1 MAEAR
6 DGRCTTIPGLE
17 GGAGS
22 LYCPLFFGNR
32 AMSTYASRPMHY
44 LQRMI
49 VVAFFAAMVL
59 HPTPAE
65 AQSRLLWGSLKSG
78 TDAVG
83 FRVQYQ
89 LDQSR
94 EYDPPFRSELPFPT
108 HHPRPIMIAI
118 WYPAQRSAKP
128 PMRYREYFAVAP
140 ATGPLVSFGARVAQA
155 TRKIAGE
162 EITGD
167 DAGTMTPVDS
177 TGFARLLETRTMAV
191 RNAAPAP
198 GRHPVLLYHPGLGG
212 SYEDNSVLFEYLASR
227 GFIVI
232 SSPFPDPDGSNI
244 VVSGDIPGSF
254 ADLSFLTAFAR
265 SLPNADADRIGVMG
279 HSYGAWV
286 SFAWAAS
293 TDAPVRALITLDSGF
308 EYDSLSA
315 GPELL
320 QLHMKTHR
328 TAIRAATLRVASTE
342 RSPHFEYLD
351 PYLAF
356 VPRYGAAITSLKH
369 NDYLTHGAIRP
380 DFFPGKWPDARHD
393 RRASYDRLCELVAT
407 FLDATLR
414 GRAGADTLLADMAT
428 HSGPDSRLSL
438 RFTPAL
444 SPPPTQRQMALLLQ
458 QRGAAYTIDLL
469 RAFPAVAQSKMVGG
483 LITLVSDGDFSTAL
497 PALRVAEHTYP
508 GNAGIEA
515 LLGQVLLQT
524 GDRRGA
530 ERAFRQ
536 GLALLATDSTMGA
549 FRSYWEGQIQR
560 GLKELGVP

>member
-1 MAEAR
+1 
-6 DGRCTTIPGLE
+6 
-17 GGAGS
+17 
-22 LYCPLFFGNR
+22 
-32 AMSTYASRPMHY
+32 MSMYASSPMHH
-44 LQRMI
+44 RRRS
-49 VVAFFAAMVL
+49 VVIAFTAATAL
-59 HPTPAE
+59 HATPGN
-65 AQSRLLWGSLKSG
+65 AQSRLLWGSLKPG
-78 TDAVG
+78 PDAVG

-94 EYDPPFRSELPFPT
+94 EYDPPFRGDSTSFPT
-108 HHPRPIMIAI
+108 HHPRPIMVAI
-118 WYPAQRSAKP
+118 WYPAQRSATP

-140 ATGPLVSFGARVAQA
+140 TTGPLVAFGARVAQA
-155 TRKIAGE
+155 TRTIAGE

-167 DAGTMTPVDS
+167 DAGAMTPADS
-177 TGFARLLETRTMAV
+177 IGFARLLDTRTMAV
-191 RNAAPAP
+191 RNAVPAT

-308 EYDSLSA
+308 EYDSLTA

-328 TAIRAATLRVASTE
+328 TAIRASTLRVASTE

-351 PYLAF
+351 SYLRLA
-356 VPRYGAAITSLKH
+356 PRYGASITSLKH
-369 NDYLTHGAIRP
+369 NDYLTHGAIGP
-380 DFFPGKWPDARHD
+380 DLLPEKWPDARKD
-393 RRASYDRLCELVAT
+393 RRASYDQLCELVGT
-407 FLDATLR
+407 FLDASLR
-414 GRAGADTLLADMAT
+414 QLPAARTLLADVAT

-438 RFTPAL
+438 RFTPA
-444 SPPPTQRQMALLLQ
+444 SPPPPTQRQMALLLQ
-458 QRGAAYTIDLL
+458 QRGAAATMELL

-483 LITLVSDGDFSTAL
+483 LITLVSDGDLGTAL
-497 PALRVAEHTYP
+497 PALRVAENAYP
-508 GNAGIEA
+508 GNVGIQT
-515 LLGQVLLQT
+515 LLGRVLLRT
-524 GDRRGA
+524 GDRSGA
-530 ERAFRQ
+530 EAAFRK
-536 GLALLATDSTMGA
+536 GLALMPTDSTMGG
-549 FRSYWEGQIQR
+549 FRPYWESQIRR